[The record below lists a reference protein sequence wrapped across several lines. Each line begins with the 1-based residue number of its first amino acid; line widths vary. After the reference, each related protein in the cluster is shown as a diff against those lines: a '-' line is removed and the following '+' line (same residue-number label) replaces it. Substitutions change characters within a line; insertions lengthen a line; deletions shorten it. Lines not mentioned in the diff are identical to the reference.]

1 MTTAFETLLVDR
13 RDGIAW
19 ITINRPEKLNAL
31 SSSVLAELGAAVA
44 AADTDATVRAI
55 VITGAGEKAFVAG
68 ADILE
73 LNTLDAAGGKAF
85 SESGQR
91 VFDRIEA
98 CGKPV
103 IAAIHG
109 FCLGGGSELAM
120 ACHMRVATGAA
131 RFGQPEVNL
140 GLIPGAGGTQ
150 RLPRLVGKAKALEII
165 LTGNPI
171 DAAEAHRIGLVN
183 ILVPIVPA
191 ADAPAGGPGG
201 PGGKAPAIDATAT
214 IAKLRE
220 AVTGLAQ
227 AVAARGPVAVR
238 YAIEAITAGVE
249 QPQADGLRLEA
260 NLFGLCFATA
270 DMKEGTGAFKEKRA
284 PQFQGR

>member
-1 MTTAFETLLVDR
+1 MSYETLIVET
-13 RDGIAW
+13 RDGISFV
-19 ITINRPEKLNAL
+19 TINRPDKLNAL
-31 SSSVLAELGAAVA
+31 SSSVLAEIGEAVEGAGKDAAVG
-44 AADTDATVRAI
+44 AI

-85 SESGQR
+85 SETGQR
-91 VFDRIEA
+91 VFDRIES

-103 IAAIHG
+103 IAAVNG
-109 FCLGGGSELAM
+109 FCLGGGCELAM
-120 ACHMRVATGAA
+120 ACHIRVASGNA

-150 RLPRLVGKAKALEII
+150 RLPRLVGKAKALELI
-165 LTGNPI
+165 LSGNPI

-183 ILVPIVPA
+183 SLVPAVPA
-191 ADAPAGGPGG
+191 PEGALSGKDKAGPVFDM
-201 PGGKAPAIDATAT
+201 PAT
-214 IAKLRE
+214 IVKLHE
-220 AVTGLAQ
+220 AVTTLAKTIMSK
-227 AVAARGPVAVR
+227 GPVAVR

-260 NLFGLCFATA
+260 NLFGLCFATE
-270 DMKEGTGAFKEKRA
+270 DMKEGTTAFKEKRKA
-284 PQFQGR
+284 AFKGK